1 MDFYHNWLYEYIL
14 NTNWFIWI
22 IIILVMGGNIVSPIL
37 LWFLMSGKKIPFFN
51 KNKQQDTAGVKQE

>member
-1 MDFYHNWLYEYIL
+1 
-14 NTNWFIWI
+14 
-22 IIILVMGGNIVSPIL
+22 MGGNIVSPIL